1 MVYEGNN
8 STPLTLDYLIIQN
21 GTLSSSTTT
30 STSSLLTSTVNAT
43 SSPKGLPVQVGAIVG
58 GVIGG
63 LALLIFAILGFFLLR
78 RRQKRNVSTSTARP
92 FEYTPLHISLNSSA
106 LNPSSSGGFSYSQ
119 VPQTAQLGSRMSHGV
134 KGQVSSHV
142 SVPSITITESTEP
155 PSTSSGV
162 FSYPSNLRAVP
173 FQQPPSNMANLP
185 SSSSLSPLAPVS
197 SSSSTQPVPLPS
209 KVERQAE
216 ALASIRPQRRG
227 NPSVPVSVQSDD
239 TWLSNPNVVLHA
251 DSGIRMPSDAS
262 STSVVDIPP
271 LYTPD

>member
-1 MVYEGNN
+1 MVYGGNN

-21 GTLSSSTTT
+21 GTSSSSTTT
-30 STSSLLTSTVNAT
+30 STFSLPTSTGNAT
-43 SSPKGLPVQVGAIVG
+43 SNPNGSPDRVGFIVG

-63 LALLIFAILGFFLLR
+63 LALLVFAISGFLLLR
-78 RRQKRNVSTSTARP
+78 RRQKRNLSTSTARP
-92 FEYTPLHISLNSSA
+92 FDYTPLHLSSSST
-106 LNPSSSGGFSYSQ
+106 PSSSGGFSYSQ
-119 VPQTAQLGSRMSHGV
+119 VPQTAQLGSRMPV

-173 FQQPPSNMANLP
+173 FQQPPSNLASLP
-185 SSSSLSPLAPVS
+185 SPSSLSPLASGS
-197 SSSSTQPVPLPS
+197 SSPAQVIPLPS

-216 ALASIRPQRRG
+216 ALASVRPQRRR

-239 TWLSNPNVVLHA
+239 DKWLSNPNVVLHA
-251 DSGIRMPSDAS
+251 DSGIRMPSDAT